1 MIYNKWNWIN
11 LLVYFGKSS
20 IVRVLLLTFVNIVK
34 SVVKVDPGN
43 YNEAIGLVCAYY
55 TYLISFKGE
64 LNVLSVVLNVYPW
77 IRNEHG

>member
-11 LLVYFGKSS
+11 LLVYFWKSS
-20 IVRVLLLTFVNIVK
+20 IVRKLLLTVNIVK

-43 YNEAIGLVCAYY
+43 YNAAIGLVCAYY

-64 LNVLSVVLNVYPW
+64 LNVLSVVLNVYPS